1 MSQWADVRMA
11 TIRKRGPSWQAQV
24 RRDGSPPISK
34 SFNLKAD
41 AVRWARDAER
51 DIEQGTHLSDRKIL
65 KTLKLSDL
73 ITRYEEIITAS
84 KKGASQERYKL
95 RMIQAHPI
103 AGLSLNYIA
112 TKSVVDYRDTRL
124 QFVQPAT
131 VRRELAVLQHCFE
144 VAIKEWG
151 LPLTCNPVHNIKL
164 PDASKARQNRLNAG
178 DEERLNEAL
187 KQSRLWYLEP
197 LVKLAIE
204 TGMRRGELLSLKWA
218 GVDFLQRT
226 ARLEDT
232 KNGHSRTIPLTPT
245 AIKLL
250 QLLPKNS
257 DLIIPIS
264 GNAVR
269 LAWERL
275 RAKAQLP
282 DLRFHDLRHE
292 AISRLTE
299 MGLTVPEVAM
309 ISGHRDYKM
318 LARYTH
324 IRPENVANKLSDIHA
339 NWTVYQTI
347 KPE

>member
-1 MSQWADVRMA
+1 MA
-11 TIRKRGPSWQAQV
+11 TIRKRGSSWQAQV
-24 RRDGSPPISK
+24 RRDGSRPTSK
-34 SFNLKAD
+34 SFNLKTD
-41 AVRWARDAER
+41 AVRWARDIER
-51 DIEQGTHLSDRKIL
+51 DIEQGEHPSNIKIL
-65 KTLKLSDL
+65 KKLTLSDL
-73 ITRYEEIITAS
+73 LTRYEECITSS
-84 KKGASQERYKL
+84 KKGANQEHYKL
-95 RMIQAHPI
+95 RLIHAHPI
-103 AGLSLNYIA
+103 AALNLSYI
-112 TKSVVDYRDTRL
+112 TSKSVADYRDSRL
-124 QFVQPAT
+124 QIVQPST

-144 VAIKEWG
+144 IATKEWG
-151 LPLTCNPVHNIKL
+151 IPLASNPVRNIKL
-164 PDASKARQNRLNAG
+164 PDVSKARQTRLNIG

-187 KQSRLWYLEP
+187 RQSRIWYLQP

-204 TGMRRGELLSLKWA
+204 TGMRRGELLSLRWSN
-218 GVDFLQRT
+218 VNFLQRT

-250 QLLPKNS
+250 QALPKNC
-257 DLIIPIS
+257 DLIIPVS

-275 RAKAQLP
+275 RARAELP

-292 AISRLTE
+292 AISRMTE

-324 IRPENVANKLSDIHA
+324 IRPENVAKKLADIHERQVA
-339 NWTVYQTI
+339 STTTE
-347 KPE
+347 PS